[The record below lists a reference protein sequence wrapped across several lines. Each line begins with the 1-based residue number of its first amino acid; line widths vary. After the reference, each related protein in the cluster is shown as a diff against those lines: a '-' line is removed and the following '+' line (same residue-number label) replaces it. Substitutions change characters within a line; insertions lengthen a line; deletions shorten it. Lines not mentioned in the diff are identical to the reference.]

1 LYYFAYGSNMNHDQI
16 KERCSDS
23 KFIKR
28 VILKGY
34 RFTYDGFSEKRA
46 GSVANIIPSRNR
58 TVHGGLFAIN
68 DDDLA
73 SLNGHE
79 SNYIQANVD
88 VVDEDGNSYN
98 AVVYLRDKQKKGK
111 PNELYRK
118 IVIKG
123 AKDCDLPGEYIMK
136 NL

>member
-1 LYYFAYGSNMNHDQI
+1 MKDRFSN
-16 KERCSDS
+16 S

-28 VILKGY
+28 VILKDY
-34 RFTYDGFSEKRA
+34 RFVYDGFSDKRA
-46 GSVANIIPSRNR
+46 GSVANIIPSRKR
-58 TVHGGLFAIN
+58 TVHGGLFEIKEV
-68 DDDLA
+68 DLA

-79 SNYIQANVD
+79 TNYKQAKLD
-88 VVDEDGNSYN
+88 VVDEEGNSFN

-123 AKDCDLPGEYIMK
+123 AKDCGIPGEYIMK